1 MSEPSSGLSQPSQ
14 PSQSQYASYPSLA
27 GRHAFVS
34 GGASG
39 IGAELVSQL
48 AAQQAKVSFVDI
60 DVERGEK
67 LAADLRA
74 GGAEVSFSPCDIT
87 DIPAFQRALTGFADE
102 LGPIRLLVNNAA
114 NDVRTPFDDV
124 TPEQWDTDLAV
135 NIRHHFFAAQTVVPM
150 MRDAGGGSIINFGS
164 ITAHVRVANL
174 TGYIAAKAGIEGLTR
189 AQATEY
195 GKWEIRVNC
204 IIPGWIL
211 TEKQLTEHATPEAL
225 DKLITSDQKLPH
237 KLYPDDIARMVLWL
251 GAEDSRSCTG
261 HLWVVDGGWW

>member
-1 MSEPSSGLSQPSQ
+1 MSESQPSQ
-14 PSQSQYASYPSLA
+14 TTYQYATYPSLA

-48 AAQQAKVSFVDI
+48 AAQKAKVSFVDI
-60 DVERGEK
+60 DGDRGEK
-67 LAADLRA
+67 LAADLRDA
-74 GGAEVSFSPCDIT
+74 GAEVSYRTCDIT
-87 DIPAFQRALTGFADE
+87 DTATFQQTLREFAEE
-102 LGPIRLLVNNAA
+102 LGPIRVLVNNAA
-114 NDVRTPFDDV
+114 NDARTPFEDV
-124 TPEQWDTDLAV
+124 TPEQWDRDLNV
-135 NIRHHFFAAQTVVPM
+135 NIKHHFFAAQTVVPM
-150 MRDAGGGSIINFGS
+150 MREAGGGSIINFGS
-164 ITAHVRVANL
+164 ITAHVRVPNL
-174 TGYIAAKAGIEGLTR
+174 AGYVAAKAGIEGMTR

-211 TEKQLTEHATPEAL
+211 TEKQLTDHATPEAL
-225 DKLITSDQKLPH
+225 EKLLTEDQKLPH

-251 GAEDSRSCTG
+251 GADDSRSCTG